1 MRRDG
6 AIVTQHPGFSDVLGV
21 MEFREH
27 ERQPWPERASHPYRA
42 QAPTRH
48 EGIGNALRAA
58 YFSQASDIPLDMAE
72 LLAKLD

>member
-1 MRRDG
+1 
-6 AIVTQHPGFSDVLGV
+6 

-27 ERQPWPERASHPYRA
+27 ERQLWPDKTSRPYRA

-48 EGIGNALRAA
+48 EGVGNALRAA